1 MKLFS
6 IVLLLCIA
14 FNCFSQT
21 ITDKSFT
28 YRNGFQE
35 ANYNGKN
42 GRSGSNGAN
51 RFTIVLFHMAK
62 RGGHGK
68 PGKQGPTLQ
77 VKVAAFPSGDSAILL
92 VAVTKEGSKKTDKY
106 YVNPRHGKLS
116 ISANGGDG
124 GSGGD
129 GQDGAEP
136 TEKRPYGNSGGEGGN
151 GADGGNGGTIKVA
164 FDSTA
169 IQFVNCNCIFYNN
182 FGGKGG
188 VRGEGGKATGT
199 GSAEGGPGI
208 DGGNGI
214 SGPRVFI
221 EGPDKKIVQIK

>member
-6 IVLLLCIA
+6 IVTLLLITL
-14 FNCFSQT
+14 NCSSQA
-21 ITDKSFT
+21 INEKNFA

-42 GRSGSNGAN
+42 GKSGENGIN

-68 PGKQGPTLQ
+68 PGKQGPDVS
-77 VKVAAFPSGDSAILL
+77 VKVAAFPSGDSSILL
-92 VAVTKEGSKKTDKY
+92 VTVTKDGSKKTDRY
-106 YVNPRHGKLS
+106 YVNPKHGKLS

-124 GSGGD
+124 GDGGD
-129 GQDGAEP
+129 GQDGAVP

-151 GADGGNGGTIKVA
+151 GADGGNGGTIRIIFHA
-164 FDSTA
+164 TA
-169 IQFVNCNCIFYNN
+169 IPFANCNCIFYNN

-188 VRGEGGKATGT
+188 KGGEGGKGTGT
-199 GSAEGGPGI
+199 NAADGEHGT

-221 EGPDKKIVQIK
+221 EGPDKKVIQVK